1 MIDNHLNPVEILRHT
16 TACLIVADSDLQIQ
30 YINPAV
36 EELFRLSERQLSG
49 MQIHELFLDGDLD
62 KARFQLA
69 LASNQTTYQRHSRIM
84 LANREWI
91 TADISLGLYSSNGEN
106 LLLLELHPHDRQ
118 FNVGPDSPEYG
129 QHLAANALLRGLGHE
144 IKNPL
149 GGLRGAAQLLA
160 MELSNDD
167 LAEYTEVIIKEAD
180 RLTTLV
186 DRMMTPHK
194 AGDKVLCNIHE
205 PIENALNLVVLEMAD
220 GITIKRNYDPSIPE
234 IMMFPDGL
242 QQAFLNIIQNGIQAM
257 DGNGVL
263 EVETRVGRHMILGD
277 KQHTMVIR
285 INISDTG
292 PGVPESLKDRIFMP
306 MVSGKSDGTGLGL
319 GVAQNILRQH
329 QGMIEYR
336 DNLPLTTFSVFVPLI
351 MEGE

>member
-1 MIDNHLNPVEILRHT
+1 
-16 TACLIVADSDLQIQ
+16 
-30 YINPAV
+30 
-36 EELFRLSERQLSG
+36 
-49 MQIHELFLDGDLD
+49 
-62 KARFQLA
+62 
-69 LASNQTTYQRHSRIM
+69 
-84 LANREWI
+84 
-91 TADISLGLYSSNGEN
+91 
-106 LLLLELHPHDRQ
+106 
-118 FNVGPDSPEYG
+118 
-129 QHLAANALLRGLGHE
+129 
-144 IKNPL
+144 
-149 GGLRGAAQLLA
+149 
-160 MELSNDD
+160 
-167 LAEYTEVIIKEAD
+167 
-180 RLTTLV
+180 
-186 DRMMTPHK
+186 
-194 AGDKVLCNIHE
+194 
-205 PIENALNLVVLEMAD
+205 MAD